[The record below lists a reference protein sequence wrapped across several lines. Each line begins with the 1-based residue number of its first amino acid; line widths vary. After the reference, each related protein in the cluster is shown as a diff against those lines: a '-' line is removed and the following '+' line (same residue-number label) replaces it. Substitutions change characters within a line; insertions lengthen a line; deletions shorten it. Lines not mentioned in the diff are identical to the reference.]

1 MPHQVSKEI
10 KESIL
15 SAIKHDGLRVIDVA
29 TKFGVNPQTIYGW
42 MGAEAKNGHTSALE
56 FQKLKK
62 ENEMLKMLIGAL
74 TLENEKVKKN
84 PIRS

>member
-10 KESIL
+10 KESVL
-15 SAIKHDGLRVIDVA
+15 SAIKNDGTSVA
-29 TKFGVNPQTIYGW
+29 DAAIKFNVKPQTIYGR
-42 MGAEAKNGHTSALE
+42 MGQEAKNGHTSALE

-84 PIRS
+84 PVRS

>member
-1 MPHQVSKEI
+1 MPIQISRETKDKV
-10 KESIL
+10 L
-15 SAIKHDGLRVIDVA
+15 SAIKDEGLSVA
-29 TKFGVNPQTIYGW
+29 DAAAKFGVKPQTVYGW
-42 MGAEAKNGHTSALE
+42 IGAQAKNGHTSALE

-84 PIRS
+84 SVRS